1 MLPQGRL
8 TLDQAT
14 RKNTSSS
21 KRRWRPDSVATHY
34 RDVPPIKCLP
44 SELSQAFL
52 ALLMNSVQA
61 VGTAGTIS
69 VDVSCD
75 EDGVSVTIH
84 DSGVGISRK
93 ICRISSTPSSPPS
106 RLAQAWGSDYRS
118 ATTLCKSMV
127 AESTLP
133 ASPTRVGHYVPD
145 GYRIRVGRK
154 SGARPTVG
162 GPPHHVSV
170 GGKNAQHIIG
180 QRP

>member
-61 VGTAGTIS
+61 VGT
-69 VDVSCD
+69 
-75 EDGVSVTIH
+75 
-84 DSGVGISRK
+84 
-93 ICRISSTPSSPPS
+93 
-106 RLAQAWGSDYRS
+106 
-118 ATTLCKSMV
+118 
-127 AESTLP
+127 LP
-133 ASPTRVGHYVPD
+133 APFPWTSRVTRMGC
-145 GYRIRVGRK
+145 R
-154 SGARPTVG
+154 
-162 GPPHHVSV
+162 
-170 GGKNAQHIIG
+170 
-180 QRP
+180 